1 MAALYEIDSQILHIM
16 QNCVN
21 PETGEITEE
30 ASEKLAEL
38 NLAYQEKLK
47 NCLLFYKSQ
56 IAFAKSC
63 KDAKDEMAKK
73 EAMAKR
79 KAEWMKAYVM
89 EHLPED
95 SSINTPE
102 VSARWR
108 KGSMRAVVDDLDKL
122 PAGYKKTLVKPDLE
136 RIKKCLKM
144 GLPVPGAELKQGDPT
159 IVIK

>member
-1 MAALYEIDSQILHIM
+1 MAALYEIDAQILDIM
-16 QNCVN
+16 QNCVHA
-21 PETGEITEE
+21 ETGEITEE

-47 NCLLFYKSQ
+47 NCLLYYMSQ
-56 IAFAKSC
+56 IAFAASC
-63 KDAKDEMAKK
+63 KEAKDKMAKK
-73 EAMAKR
+73 EATAKR
-79 KAEWMKAYVM
+79 KAEWIKNYVM
-89 EHLPED
+89 EHMPEG

-108 KGSMRAVVDDLDKL
+108 KGSVRAVVDDLDKL
-122 PAGYKKTLVKPDLE
+122 PSGYKKTLVKPDLE
-136 RIKKCLKM
+136 RIKKVLKM